1 MVGILYILICW
12 LIGNVISYFIEGILS
27 GSIIG
32 MVIMFLGL
40 QFKIIPSEKVKGV
53 SKWILGLMALFFV
66 PLGVGL
72 IESYDLVLKNIW
84 AILLAVVVSSVIIIA
99 VSGYCFEFIDKKK
112 WKQS

>member
-1 MVGILYILICW
+1 
-12 LIGNVISYFIEGILS
+12 
-27 GSIIG
+27 